1 MSQERKIRVLLAKV
15 GLDGHEKG
23 VVVVARALR
32 DAGMEVIYLGRR
44 QSIDSVIA
52 ASLQE
57 RVDVIGLSSLSDSHM
72 SVVPIV
78 IEKMKSNGMD
88 DVLLILGGFI
98 QDEDVPVLKDMG
110 VAEVFGVGTPLNNIV
125 EYIKT
130 HVKQEV

>member
-1 MSQERKIRVLLAKV
+1 MSQKRKIRVLLSKV

-44 QSIDSVIA
+44 QSIELIVSA
-52 ASLQE
+52 ALQE

-72 SVVPIV
+72 SVVPRV
-78 IEKMKSNGMD
+78 IEQMKRSGLE
-88 DVLLILGGFI
+88 DVLLLLGGFI
-98 QDEDVPVLKDMG
+98 QEEDVTILKKMG
-110 VAEVFGVGTPLNNIV
+110 VDEVFGVGTPLNVIV

-130 HVKQEV
+130 HVKE

>member
-1 MSQERKIRVLLAKV
+1 MSQERKIRVILAKV

-57 RVDVIGLSSLSDSHM
+57 RVDVIGLSSLSDSHL